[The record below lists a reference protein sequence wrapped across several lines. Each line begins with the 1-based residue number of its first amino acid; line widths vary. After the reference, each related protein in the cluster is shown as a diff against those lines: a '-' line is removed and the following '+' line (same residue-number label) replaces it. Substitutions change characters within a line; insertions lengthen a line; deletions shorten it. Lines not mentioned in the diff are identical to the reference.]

1 MNMNNMMV
9 LPYFYLLIWNRLVGF
24 DFDVFQTFN
33 QVFNI
38 FIFKLSIIG
47 YEELSKVEQA
57 NFF

>member
-1 MNMNNMMV
+1 MNNTMMV
-9 LPYFYLLIWNRLVGF
+9 LPNFYLLIWNRLVGF

-38 FIFKLSIIG
+38 FIFNLSIIG
-47 YEELSKVEQA
+47 YEELSKVGQA